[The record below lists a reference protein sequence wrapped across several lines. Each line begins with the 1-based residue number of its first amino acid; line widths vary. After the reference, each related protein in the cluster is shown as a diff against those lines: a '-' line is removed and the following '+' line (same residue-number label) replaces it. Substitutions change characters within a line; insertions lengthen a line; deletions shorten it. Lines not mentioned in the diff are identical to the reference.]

1 MSDSGGSSG
10 GGGKASGGGISAPE
24 ISRTS
29 LETSLTLKSGGSVLM
44 GGLIRDNITDSN
56 AGVPLL
62 KDIPGIG
69 FLFGRQ
75 KAVKTREEVI
85 MLIQPYVLESD
96 ADAREVT
103 EKLRAMLSK
112 TLACS
117 DRPGAC
123 RME

>member
-1 MSDSGGSSG
+1 MGADSGQHNGLQRWR
-10 GGGKASGGGISAPE
+10 ASPE
-24 ISRTS
+24 GHS
-29 LETSLTLKSGGSVLM
+29 
-44 GGLIRDNITDSN
+44 
-56 AGVPLL
+56 
-62 KDIPGIG
+62 GIG